1 MKFGSVTNPDTI
13 DFTLPQDHIDTK
25 RILNTVK
32 DGNMPDIYVGC
43 AKWNREILR
52 GGFIL
57 VVQKMNLNIMLRN
70 LIL

>member
-1 MKFGSVTNPDTI
+1 MKFGSVTNPETI

-32 DGNMPDIYVGC
+32 DDNVPDIYVGC
-43 AKWNREILR
+43 AKWNRADLK
-52 GGFIL
+52 GFIL
-57 VVQKMNLNIMLRN
+57 VVQKMNLNITHHN